1 MQSIPIRIRSARALA
16 LAALAIALAGML
28 TLASDPARAQAP
40 AGDGK
45 VTSRITTEPDGSRT
59 LLQWIE
65 VEAPAAQVWTA
76 LTTSEGW
83 RSWAAPLAWVDF
95 RLGGTIETSYQ
106 MNAAAGS
113 ATNIR
118 NQVIAYLPQRM
129 LAIRNVQAPPST
141 GFDVP
146 TFQSL
151 HSIVLLDALGEG
163 RTRVTIAQ
171 PGYGSGAA
179 FEGVLKHF
187 AWGNAWTLD
196 KLRQRFD
203 SGPVDWARLAAEAAA
218 KSKAAGK

>member
-1 MQSIPIRIRSARALA
+1 MLLTSIRVHAARALA
-16 LAALAIALAGML
+16 LSAAVIALAGL
-28 TLASDPARAQAP
+28 PAIVGNAAHAQAA

-45 VTSRITTEPDGSRT
+45 VSSRVTTEPDGSRT

-65 VEAPAAQVWTA
+65 VGAPVAQVWTA

-83 RSWAAPLAWVDF
+83 RSWAAPMAWVDF
-95 RLGGTIETSYQ
+95 RLGGVIETSYQ
-106 MNAAAGS
+106 MDATAGS
-113 ATNIR
+113 AANIR
-118 NQVIAYLPQRM
+118 NQVVAYLPQRM
-129 LAIRNVQAPPST
+129 LAIRNVQAPPNTS
-141 GFDVP
+141 FDVP

-179 FEGVLKHF
+179 YEGVLKHF